1 MALVG
6 LHVREAQHLPQMD
19 RGGSCDAYAVV
30 SVGGKQRF
38 QTEVVFDSYH
48 ARSVRVRPSRPH
60 LLTAP
65 DSRNLSCSGSVRV
78 APE

>member
-38 QTEVVFDSYH
+38 QTEVVFGSYH
-48 ARSVRVRPSRPH
+48 ARSVRV
-60 LLTAP
+60 AP
-65 DSRNLSCSGSVRV
+65 IT
-78 APE
+78 